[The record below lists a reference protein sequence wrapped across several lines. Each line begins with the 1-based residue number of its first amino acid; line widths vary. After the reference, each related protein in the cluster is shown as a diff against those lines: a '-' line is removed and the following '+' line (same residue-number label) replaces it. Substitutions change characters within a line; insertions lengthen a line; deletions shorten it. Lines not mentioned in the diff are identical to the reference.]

1 MANNN
6 SNDEMSVVNKEK
18 ILLIRMLS
26 IGDVA
31 CIGLPALRFFQRKFP
46 DADIHFLTFDQG
58 ADIIRLAEP
67 DVTVSSLTAE
77 QWPNDLLPA
86 MEVFLGL
93 AENIIGEGYN
103 QIVNLDTAFMPCFLA
118 RFLKDAGQNISGNLL
133 NISVEQLLN
142 QFQDQSLQPEFVHDI
157 NRYMD
162 STFFSMA
169 RWHTNWWES
178 TYLPDNGYPE
188 YYLRNCCSFNGIE
201 MNWHIPVNQ
210 DQQLTTIRQSQK
222 VIALCFAQSDDGYP
236 YPFAKELKVALETL
250 GYYVWSDLEQPFS
263 VEMLLSKLSSSD
275 LLVTK
280 ASANQWFAATVDCP
294 TLLICASAEPRTL
307 MPDYATEQSTFCP
320 IHAPIALLEATSMS
334 FNKKCNCDKA
344 EDLAESIDS
353 IFQQMDPK
361 SDE

>member
-1 MANNN
+1 MPNSN
-6 SNDEMSVVNKEK
+6 SNDDMNVVTKEK

-31 CIGLPALRFFQRKFP
+31 CIGLPALRFFKLKFP
-46 DADIHFLTFDQG
+46 DAEIHFLTFDQG

-67 DVTVSSLTAE
+67 DVVVTSLAAE
-77 QWPNDLLPA
+77 QWPNELLPA
-86 MEVFLGL
+86 MEAFLGL
-93 AENIIGEGYN
+93 AENIVGEAYD

-118 RFLKDAGQNISGNLL
+118 RFLKDAGQKISGNLL
-133 NISVEQLLN
+133 NVSVEQLLN
-142 QFQDQSLQPEFVHDI
+142 QFQDQSLQPEFVHNIDK
-157 NRYMD
+157 YMD

-169 RWHTNWWES
+169 RWHTQWWES

-188 YYLRNCCSFNGIE
+188 YYLRNCCSFKGIE
-201 MNWHIPVNQ
+201 MNWRISVDQ
-210 DQQLTTIRQSQK
+210 DQQLNTKRQSQK
-222 VIALCFAQSDDGYP
+222 VIALCLARSDDGYP
-236 YPFAKELKVALETL
+236 YPFANELKVALETL
-250 GYYVWSDLEQPFS
+250 GFCVWSDLEQSFS
-263 VEMLLSKLSSSD
+263 VEVLLSKLSSSD

-280 ASANQWFAATVDCP
+280 ASSSQWFAATVDCP
-294 TLLICASAEPRTL
+294 TLLICAGAEPKTL
-307 MPDYATEQSTFCP
+307 MPDYGTEQCTYCP